1 MSDGPDG
8 LEPGTLPPV
17 SDVRQGA
24 RDRAREL
31 REQHRKQ
38 DRRRRLIVTGSVVLG
53 TLLIL
58 AVVVSVLISVS
69 RPTARGPLNMISD
82 GIKIGAGL
90 KAEPTVALLP
100 GEKPVAA
107 KKNPASVLDIK
118 LYVDYLCQECGTF
131 QKKNGAQL
139 QAWVKSGAATV
150 EIHPIAVLT
159 TKSVSSQY
167 SLRAANAAA
176 CVAEFAPDQFFAFNA
191 AMFTRQPKEGSPG
204 LSDAQIVARAA
215 GAKAVHLAD
224 IRRCVDDQR
233 FKAWVQSATT
243 RALSGPLPGAD
254 IPAVAVT
261 PTILVDGAQYKYTPS
276 FDPDEFAQFV
286 VQVAGDRFTEN
297 PTPTPTP
304 TPVPAS

>member
-1 MSDGPDG
+1 MRHGPAG
-8 LEPGTLPPV
+8 LEPGPQTSV
-17 SDVRQGA
+17 SDARQGA

-31 REQHRKQ
+31 RDLHRKQ
-38 DRRRRLIVTGSVVLG
+38 DRRRRFIVTGSIVLG
-53 TLLIL
+53 TVLIL
-58 AVVVSVLISVS
+58 AIVASVLISVA

-82 GIKIGAGL
+82 GIKIGAGF
-90 KAEPTVALLP
+90 KAEPTVALQP
-100 GEKPVAA
+100 GERPVAA

-131 QKKNGAQL
+131 QQKNGAQL
-139 QAWVKSGAATV
+139 RAWVKSGAATV

-176 CVAEFAPDQFFAFNA
+176 CVAEFAPNQFFDFNA
-191 AMFTRQPKEGSPG
+191 AMFARQPKEGSPG
-204 LSDAQIVARAA
+204 LSDDQILARAA
-215 GAKAVHLAD
+215 SAKAVHLTD
-224 IRRCVDDQR
+224 IKKCIGDQR

-243 RALSGPLPGAD
+243 RALNGPLPGAD

-261 PTILVDGAQYKYTPS
+261 PTILVDGAQYKYTPK
-276 FDPDEFAQFV
+276 FDPAEFAQFV
-286 VQVAGDRFTEN
+286 VQVAGDSFTEN

-304 TPVPAS
+304 SPAS